1 MIDVLNPQ
9 FQLLK
14 RVESK
19 GASPCHISI
28 DKNGLY
34 LVVTNY
40 SGKSFIIWNLKNYLP
55 TTIHSYIVHEGSSIN
70 PDRQS

>member
-19 GASPCHISI
+19 GADPCNINI
-28 DKNGLY
+28 DKNGAF

-40 SGKSFIIWNLKNYLP
+40 SSRAFIIWNIKNYMP
-55 TTIHSYIVHEGSSIN
+55 ISIHSFIIHEGSSIN